1 LETPARKV
9 ILDFD
14 AAGVRDSKKHLA
26 LLMAGAALRQLGL
39 FPLEALEEAIRR
51 GQRAE
56 IAAENLQV
64 LGAVAWAT

>member
-1 LETPARKV
+1 
-9 ILDFD
+9 
-14 AAGVRDSKKHLA
+14 VRDSKKHLA

-64 LGAVAWAT
+64 LAAIARAT